1 MLHMW
6 RKLAGILD
14 EEQLAMKDHR
24 QSVAGPTLYEEFKDI
39 KGYSEFVTRRRTDI
53 TIAKR
58 KRTKRQTT
66 IYKTLHTKLIYVI
79 FYL

>member
-1 MLHMW
+1 MW

-24 QSVAGPTLYEEFKDI
+24 QSVAGQILTTLYEEFKDI

-58 KRTKRQTT
+58 NRTKRQTT

>member
-1 MLHMW
+1 MW

-24 QSVAGPTLYEEFKDI
+24 QSVAGQTLTTLYEEFKDI
-39 KGYSEFVTRRRTDI
+39 KGYSESVTRRRTDI
-53 TIAKR
+53 TIVKR
-58 KRTKRQTT
+58 KGTKRQTT